1 MNTSLLLWQP
11 HEPCDWAGG
20 EAQAGCYGGSGGE
33 QAWTG
38 WGSVRAQGAGK
49 SMGVKAEALN
59 VILGNLAFNHLCC
72 EQEDDP
78 LCTGLQ
84 DFG

>member
-1 MNTSLLLWQP
+1 
-11 HEPCDWAGG
+11 
-20 EAQAGCYGGSGGE
+20 
-33 QAWTG
+33 
-38 WGSVRAQGAGK
+38 
-49 SMGVKAEALN
+49 MGVKAEAWN
-59 VILGNLAFNHLCC
+59 VILGNLVFNHLYC